1 MPLNFVY
8 NIIIKR
14 RTEQPGSPKSP
25 DTSGHIPV
33 SRQRDAIARK
43 MPEGAENLNQIKED
57 KEMSERMIVN
67 RVKKL
72 KALEAQQK
80 EIEAQIEALKDEI
93 KADMQERG
101 IEQQAAGD
109 FPDPVD
115 NHCKQPL

>member
-1 MPLNFVY
+1 
-8 NIIIKR
+8 
-14 RTEQPGSPKSP
+14 
-25 DTSGHIPV
+25 
-33 SRQRDAIARK
+33 
-43 MPEGAENLNQIKED
+43 
-57 KEMSERMIVN
+57 MSERMIVN

-93 KADMQERG
+93 KADIAGAGHR
-101 IEQQAAGD
+101 AAGGRG

>member
-1 MPLNFVY
+1 
-8 NIIIKR
+8 
-14 RTEQPGSPKSP
+14 
-25 DTSGHIPV
+25 
-33 SRQRDAIARK
+33 
-43 MPEGAENLNQIKED
+43 
-57 KEMSERMIVN
+57 MSERMIVN

-109 FPDPVD
+109 FLIRWTTIVSSHFDSKTFQKE
-115 NHCKQPL
+115 HAAMYSRYLRQTESRRFSIA